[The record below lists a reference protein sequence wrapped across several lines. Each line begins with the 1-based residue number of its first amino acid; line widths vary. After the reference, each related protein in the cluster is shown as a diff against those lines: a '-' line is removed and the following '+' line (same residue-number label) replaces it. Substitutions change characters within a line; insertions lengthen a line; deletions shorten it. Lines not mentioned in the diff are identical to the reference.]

1 MELCNPTT
9 LKWIKAFTARPATT
23 LIIKSTNDTETGV
36 EIADYIYNSFTKNS
50 TTPLYKLELKDKKS
64 IGIEDIRD
72 FQSNMSLKA
81 NSDGEYTRFALIP
94 NAETLTVEAQNALL
108 KLTEEL
114 PDKTIVMLVISSED
128 NILPTL
134 MSRCFQIK
142 VLPITASQSVA
153 YGLKHGID
161 RDLIDRS
168 YVISEGNVSIFK
180 KLLFDQDK
188 SIEEIIAMAKKF
200 ITNNVYERQNIL
212 SELHKNPLLVTE
224 FIQAIKLTS
233 RTGMRTAKSLK
244 SKKHWKSI
252 LSEIIITEKQL
263 EQNVQT
269 KLALLALSV
278 RI

>member
-1 MELCNPTT
+1 MELCNPSTK
-9 LKWIKAFTARPATT
+9 KWIKAYITRPTST
-23 LIIKSTNDTETGV
+23 LIINSNNDTDTGV
-36 EIADYIYNSFTKNS
+36 EIADYIYNSFTSKS

-72 FQSNMSLKA
+72 FQINMSLKA

-114 PDKTIVMLVISSED
+114 PDKTIVMLVISSEE

-134 MSRCFQIK
+134 LSRCFQIN
-142 VLPITASQSVA
+142 VLPITSTQSVEF
-153 YGLKHGID
+153 GKKHGINGE
-161 RDLIDRS
+161 LIDRS
-168 YVISEGNVSIFK
+168 FIISEGNASIFK
-180 KLLFDQDK
+180 KLLFDQDN
-188 SIEEIIAMAKKF
+188 SIEEIITMAKKF
-200 ITNNVYERQNIL
+200 ITNNVYERQHIL
-212 SELHKNPLLVTE
+212 SEIHKNPILVSE

-233 RTGMRTAKSLK
+233 RTGMRTAKSLN
-244 SKKHWKSI
+244 SKNNWKSI
-252 LSEIIITEKQL
+252 LSEVLITEKQL